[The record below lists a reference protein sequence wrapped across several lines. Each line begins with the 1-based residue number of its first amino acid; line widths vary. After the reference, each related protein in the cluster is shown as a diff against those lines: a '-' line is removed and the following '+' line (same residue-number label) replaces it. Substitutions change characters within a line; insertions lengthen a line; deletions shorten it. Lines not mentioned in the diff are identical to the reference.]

1 MNQRPLAPLALAA
14 LLAAAAATPAA
25 AALRAE
31 SLAEPRDGE
40 TTFGLAVDLSLLEGR
55 AKEHVF
61 SPKAD
66 SADYAEAIGVPDDG
80 RRHRISRLDWEL
92 ESVGLV
98 GLKGSVRRSVF
109 SINLGGWIGAGG
121 EGDMK
126 DYDWFAGDDLPYTE
140 YSRSDADTTLA
151 WMLDANLSADLFR
164 NDAFAASAFLG
175 FRVQHWEWE
184 CDGRNDY
191 RYSEYGYRWVHDQG
205 HVCDYE
211 QEFRFAYVGLGGTWA
226 FADGFDLSAHVSWAP
241 GYEGSGKDE
250 HYAAQKTFDD
260 DFGYDDGNVYA
271 AGVEVAWHI
280 SGHATF
286 SCGLDWQKATLHG
299 GDLKLNNYG
308 GGEHLSEKGA
318 SGAENEYVAGTF
330 SFRYAF

>member
-14 LLAAAAATPAA
+14 LLASAAATPAA

-66 SADYAEAIGVPDDG
+66 SADYAEAFGVPDDG

-109 SINLGGWIGAGG
+109 SLNLGGWIGVGG

-184 CDGRNDY
+184 CDGVTDY
-191 RYSEYGYRWVHDQG
+191 LYSDLDWKWVQDTG

-211 QEFRFAYVGLGGTWA
+211 QELRFAYIGLSATWT
-226 FADGFDLSAHVSWAP
+226 FTPGFDLSGYAFWAP
-241 GYEGSGKDE
+241 AYEAEDTDE
-250 HYAAQKTFDD
+250 HYAAEKTYRD
-260 DFGYDDGNVYA
+260 DFPYDDGHVLG
-271 AGVEVAWHI
+271 AGVELAWH
-280 SGHATF
+280 F
-286 SCGLDWQKATLHG
+286 SARSTLALSVDWQKAALHE
-299 GDLKLNNYG
+299 GDVSLDDYAT
-308 GGEHLSEKGA
+308 GEHLDAEDAAGL
-318 SGAENEYVAGTF
+318 ENEYASATLSYRY
-330 SFRYAF
+330 SF